1 MFSVGTTEK
10 CSGHGDKRENLKSE
24 GLKRVCE
31 VFRLCDY
38 VGGLKVDLK
47 HSAECKRERE
57 RGKSPRSNKSS
68 EYIINFGLADPIIQ
82 SEY

>member
-47 HSAECKRERE
+47 HSADCERERE
-57 RGKSPRSNKSS
+57 EKVLEATSPRNTLL
-68 EYIINFGLADPIIQ
+68 ILD
-82 SEY
+82 